1 MSDPTLTR
9 RRMAALAGAFV
20 ASLAGCSGI
29 LNDSSPDE
37 ATDAGSGG
45 GRSDGSGGGS
55 DESGD
60 ETDAGGDGNADGAD
74 SENGGDTTDGSDA
87 DGTETIPLQSEPRDS
102 LTVSMMAGEDGTTLR
117 FDPPLV
123 WVKTGGTVTW
133 GLESGNHSVTAYHPD
148 TDRPQRIPD
157 DADPFDSDVLAES
170 NPTFEHTFETPG
182 VYDYY
187 CEPHRANGMVGTVVV
202 GTPDPDGQPGLA
214 EPQDELL
221 DAASESIARLN
232 ERTRTLLDGGD

>member
-9 RRMAALAGAFV
+9 RRMAALAGASA

-29 LNDSSPDE
+29 LNDSSPEE

-45 GRSDGSGGGS
+45 GGSDGAADETGAGDDGSGGG
-55 DESGD
+55 
-60 ETDAGGDGNADGAD
+60 GDGSD
-74 SENGGDTTDGSDA
+74 SENGSEATDGSDA

-102 LTVSMMAGEDGTTLR
+102 LTVSMVAGEDGTKLQ

-148 TDRPQRIPD
+148 NDRPQRIPE
-157 DADPFDSDVLAES
+157 DASSFDSDVLAES

-202 GTPDPDGQPGLA
+202 GRPDPDGQSGLA
-214 EPQDELL
+214 DPQDELL
-221 DAASESIARLN
+221 DAASESITRLN
-232 ERTRTLLDGGD
+232 ERTRELLEDAD

>member
-9 RRMAALAGAFV
+9 RRMAALAGASA
-20 ASLAGCSGI
+20 ASLAGCTGI

-37 ATDAGSGG
+37 TSDAGSG
-45 GRSDGSGGGS
+45 DGGS
-55 DESGD
+55 DGAD
-60 ETDAGGDGNADGAD
+60 ETGAGGDGSG
-74 SENGGDTTDGSDA
+74 DGSDSGSGGEA
-87 DGTETIPLQSEPRDS
+87 TDASDSEGTETIPLQSEPRDS
-102 LTVSMMAGEDGTTLR
+102 LTVSMVAGDDGTTLR

-123 WVKTGGTVTW
+123 WVKPGGTVTW
-133 GLESGNHSVTAYHPD
+133 GLESGNHSATAYHPD
-148 TDRPQRIPD
+148 TDRPRRVPE
-157 DADPFDSDVLAES
+157 DADAFDSDVLAES

-202 GTPDPDGQPGLA
+202 GRPDPDGQPGLA

-221 DAASESIARLN
+221 DAASESITRLN
-232 ERTRTLLDGGD
+232 ERTRELLEDAD